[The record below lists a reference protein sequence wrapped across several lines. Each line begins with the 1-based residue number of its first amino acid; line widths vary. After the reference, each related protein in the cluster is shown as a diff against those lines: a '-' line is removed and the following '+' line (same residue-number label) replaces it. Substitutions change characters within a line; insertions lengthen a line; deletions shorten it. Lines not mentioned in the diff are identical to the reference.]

1 MAIQVIAHRGAS
13 AEALENS
20 LAAFRRAVALGADG
34 IELDVHSTL
43 DGAIVVHHDTVVP
56 AVGPI
61 PDRTLG
67 QLRARS
73 LPNGEPIPTL
83 EEALHVAG
91 PLDVWVELKALDPAH
106 DSALLAVLRR
116 AAYPNRLAVH
126 SFDHRIVQRLCVR
139 HPELRGG
146 ALLSAHLMDP
156 VRALADAHASV
167 LWQEWSMIDRRLVEQ
182 VHESGRTI
190 IAWTAD
196 EAADLMHLADL
207 GVDGLCTNR
216 PDRALHLLGRRP

>member
-43 DGAIVVHHDTVVP
+43 DGAFVVHHDPVVP
-56 AVGPI
+56 GVGPI
-61 PDRTLG
+61 AAHSLE
-67 QLRARS
+67 QLRVRS
-73 LPNGEPIPTL
+73 LPNGEPLPTL
-83 EEALHVAG
+83 EEALEAAG
-91 PLDVWVELKALDPAH
+91 ALDVWVEVKALEPAH
-106 DSALLAVLRR
+106 DSALLGLLRR
-116 AAYPNRLAVH
+116 SPHPERYSVH
-126 SFDHRIVQRLCVR
+126 SFDHRVVQRLCVG

-146 ALLSAHLMDP
+146 ALLTAYLMDP

-167 LWQEWSMIDRRLVEQ
+167 LWQEWSMIDRKLVDH

-190 IAWTAD
+190 IAWTVDAPA
-196 EAADLMHLADL
+196 ELVRLSAL
-207 GVDGLCTNR
+207 GVDGLCTNH
-216 PDRALHLLGRRP
+216 PDRARHLLGR

>member
-1 MAIQVIAHRGAS
+1 MEIIAHRGAS

-43 DGAIVVHHDTVVP
+43 DGAFVVHHDAVVP
-56 AVGPI
+56 GVGPI
-61 PDRTLG
+61 ASRTLG

-73 LPNGEPIPTL
+73 LPNGEPVPTL
-83 EEALHVAG
+83 EEALEAAAS
-91 PLDVWVELKALDPAH
+91 LDVWIELKALDPAH
-106 DSALLAVLRR
+106 DPALLGLLRGVPHSDR
-116 AAYPNRLAVH
+116 HAVH
-126 SFDHRIVQRLCVR
+126 SFDHRIVQRLCAR

-146 ALLSAHLMDP
+146 ALLTAYLMDP

-167 LWQEWSMIDRRLVEQ
+167 LWQEWSVIDRKLVDR

-190 IAWTAD
+190 VAWTVNEPA
-196 EAADLMHLADL
+196 ELVRLADL
-207 GVDGLCTNR
+207 GVDGLCTNH
-216 PDRALHLLGRRP
+216 PGRALHLLGR